1 MSEYVMQDDV
11 IFVIPN
17 NVLKPVKMVVEPEL
31 MDINESGVRVD
42 DTIEF
47 AVRFSFG
54 CNVITGCMLGVISG
68 AGVDVR

>member
-68 AGVDVR
+68 EGVDVR